1 MKRLSDFLY
10 RLIRPNF
17 WIQNYRTDYLY
28 DDLLNGVLGKS
39 EIEIVDK
46 FTVKIDGIEIWVSN
60 YPYAYG
66 HLYHQ
71 GDRVLPRPRT
81 RVRLQKMVTIARF
94 KQQLNK

>member
-1 MKRLSDFLY
+1 MKMLSDFLY

-28 DDLLNGVLGKS
+28 DDLLNKMLDKYD
-39 EIEIVDK
+39 IEIVDT
-46 FTVKIDGIEIWVSN
+46 FTVKIEGIEIWVSN

-66 HLYHQ
+66 SNYGQ
-71 GDRVLPRPRT
+71 SDKVLPRPRT
-81 RVRLQKMVTIARF
+81 RVRIQHMVTLARF